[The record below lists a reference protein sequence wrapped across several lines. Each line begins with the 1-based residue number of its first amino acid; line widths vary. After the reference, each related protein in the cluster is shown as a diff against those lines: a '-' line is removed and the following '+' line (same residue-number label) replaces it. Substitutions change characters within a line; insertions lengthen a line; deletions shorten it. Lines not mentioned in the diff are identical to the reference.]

1 MSASP
6 DEMYLEQLDRQM
18 NDLITARAHAN
29 RSAALC
35 VEQGDMVHGMEYAAQ
50 AQQCMDR
57 MDLVLDARAAAQA
70 RVQASAHEGGA

>member
-1 MSASP
+1 MVASP

-18 NDLITARAHAN
+18 TELITARADAN
-29 RSAALC
+29 RRSALC

-57 MDLVLDARAAAQA
+57 MDLVLEARAKAQA